1 MAFKVFLVE
10 NLKEIAWGKCF
21 GLSLIY
27 KLVFSLYFISHYES
41 KEGDR
46 TDSPLGWKIV

>member
-21 GLSLIY
+21 GLSRIY

-41 KEGDR
+41 KEGNR
-46 TDSPLGWKIV
+46 TDSPLGWKTL